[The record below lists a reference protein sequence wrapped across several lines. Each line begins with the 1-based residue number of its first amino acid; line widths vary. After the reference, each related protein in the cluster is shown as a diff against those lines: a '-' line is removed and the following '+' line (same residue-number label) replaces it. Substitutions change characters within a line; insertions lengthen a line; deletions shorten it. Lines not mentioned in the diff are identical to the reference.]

1 MLPMDFT
8 IRFKYLYWAL
18 TSMDVNK
25 GDVVLYKKIGLGSDQ
40 PNRLI
45 FENNTQNI
53 EFFSRLEMKFPL

>member
-1 MLPMDFT
+1 
-8 IRFKYLYWAL
+8 
-18 TSMDVNK
+18 MDVNK